1 MNPILAVLLVL
12 SLAGCATRPPGP
24 DLSAFRTAAPR
35 SVLIVP
41 IVNKTLEVEASN
53 YMLTTLP
60 IPIAEK
66 GYYVF
71 PVNTV
76 KVVLEHEGLYEPERV
91 RAVEP
96 SKLAEL
102 FGADAILYVS
112 INRWDAQ
119 YVVLSTVVTVE
130 LDYKLV
136 GKTGQTLWTATKKM
150 QYSPQN
156 TSTGNVIAD
165 LVVAA
170 VNAAITRAAPNYIP
184 LARQANYLVLVTEST
199 AWPDGPYRLAK

>member
-1 MNPILAVLLVL
+1 MKPIVAVLLVL
-12 SLAGCATRPPGP
+12 ALAGCATRPPGP

-96 SKLAEL
+96 SKLADL

-119 YVVLSTVVTVE
+119 YVVLTTVVTVE

-136 GKTGQTLWTATKKM
+136 AKTGQTLWTATKKM

-156 TSTGNVIAD
+156 TSTGSVIAD

-184 LARQANYLVLVTEST
+184 LARQANYLVLVAEST

>member
-1 MNPILAVLLVL
+1 MKPILAVLLVL

-41 IVNKTLEVEASN
+41 VVNKTLEVEAPN

-96 SKLAEL
+96 SKLADL

-136 GKTGQTLWTATKKM
+136 SKTGQTLWTATKKM

-156 TSTGNVIAD
+156 ASTGSVIAD

-184 LARQANYLVLVTEST
+184 LARQANYLVLVAEST
-199 AWPDGPYRLAK
+199 AWPDGPYRVPK

>member
-1 MNPILAVLLVL
+1 MKPILAVLLVL
-12 SLAGCATRPPGP
+12 ALAGCATRPPGP
-24 DLSAFRTAAPR
+24 DLSAFRTVAPR
-35 SVLIVP
+35 SILIVP
-41 IVNKTLEVEASN
+41 IVNKTLEVEAPN

-96 SKLAEL
+96 SKLADL

-119 YVVLSTVVTVE
+119 YVVLTTVVTVE

-136 GKTGQTLWTATKKM
+136 AKTGQTLWTATKKM

-156 TSTGNVIAD
+156 TSTGSVIAD

-184 LARQANYLVLVTEST
+184 LARQANYLVLVAEST

>member
-1 MNPILAVLLVL
+1 MKPILAVLLVL

>member
-1 MNPILAVLLVL
+1 MKPIVAVLLVL
-12 SLAGCATRPPGP
+12 ALAGCATRPPGP

-96 SKLAEL
+96 SKLADL

-119 YVVLSTVVTVE
+119 YVVLSTVVTVD

-136 GKTGQTLWTATKKM
+136 AKTGQTLWAATKKM

-156 TSTGNVIAD
+156 TSTGSVIAD

-184 LARQANYLVLVTEST
+184 LARQANYLVLVAEST

>member
-1 MNPILAVLLVL
+1 MKPIVAVLLVL
-12 SLAGCATRPPGP
+12 ALAGCATRPPGP

-96 SKLAEL
+96 SKLADL

-119 YVVLSTVVTVE
+119 YVVLSTVVTVD

-136 GKTGQTLWTATKKM
+136 AKTGQTLWTATKKM

-184 LARQANYLVLVTEST
+184 LARQANYLVLVAEST

>member
-1 MNPILAVLLVL
+1 MKPILAVLLVL
-12 SLAGCATRPPGP
+12 ALAGCATRPPGP
-24 DLSAFRTAAPR
+24 DLSAFKTVAPR
-35 SVLIVP
+35 SILIVP
-41 IVNKTLEVEASN
+41 IVNKTLEVEAPN

-96 SKLAEL
+96 SKLADL

-136 GKTGQTLWTATKKM
+136 AKTGQTLWTATKKM

-156 TSTGNVIAD
+156 TSTGSVIAD

-184 LARQANYLVLVTEST
+184 LARQANYLVLVAEST